1 MSKLSFP
8 SHSINFKG
16 LFRASL
22 TLAVLIL
29 SKTAIS
35 AQQVELKLDLG
46 SAIKSSLPEGARLT
60 FGRRSNVEEFNS
72 SIFSSKNSGTCGCL
86 TKTGSGTGILTL
98 SSTPIYP
105 GNITLN
111 NGTLVLDPVKL
122 TKLDTLALN
131 NGTLVVDPAKVLKVD
146 TLIFNGVSIVFKE
159 ATLNCGTLNLA
170 ESNGYPGGTVTTTDT
185 PASGSTN
192 KYPGTLTLARTNGY
206 TGATTFVP
214 GSLASIRNLM
224 PPRGEN

>member
-1 MSKLSFP
+1 MFKVPLSSNIRKSKGWFKAGLALSIF
-8 SHSINFKG
+8 
-16 LFRASL
+16 LF
-22 TLAVLIL
+22 

-46 SAIKSSLPEGARLT
+46 SAIKSSLPEEARLT

-72 SIFSSKNSGTCGCL
+72 SIFSGNISGTCGCL

-105 GNITLN
+105 ENIT
-111 NGTLVLDPVKL
+111 
-122 TKLDTLALN
+122 LN

-146 TLIFNGVSIVFKE
+146 TLIFNGGSIVFKE
-159 ATLNCGTLNLA
+159 AILNCATLNLA
-170 ESNGYPGGTVTTTDT
+170 GSNGYPGGTVTPTDT
-185 PASGSTN
+185 PASGGTN
-192 KYPGTLTLARTNGY
+192 KYPGTLTLARTNRY